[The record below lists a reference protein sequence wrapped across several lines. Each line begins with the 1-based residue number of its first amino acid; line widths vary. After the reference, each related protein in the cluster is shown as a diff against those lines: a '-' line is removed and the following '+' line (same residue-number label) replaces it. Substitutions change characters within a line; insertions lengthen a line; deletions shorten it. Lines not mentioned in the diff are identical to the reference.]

1 MKEHLIDRWKRE
13 YNFSKELLKAFD
25 SVPREKFIL
34 PQFLDDAYG
43 DYPLPI
49 NYEQTISQPT
59 TVMMMIDWMEL
70 KKTDKVLEVGAGSG
84 YCAAIMSKLCKKVI
98 TTEMVP
104 QLADFAKKNLEKAG
118 IENAEVVEWDGSQGY
133 EKQAPY
139 DRIMVT
145 AGCPSIPKPL
155 IDQLKDSGILI
166 APVESFLS
174 QVMVRIRKDKGKLEK
189 EKLGAFS
196 FVPLRGKFGHKFT

>member
-1 MKEHLIDRWKRE
+1 MKELLIERWKQE
-13 YNFSKELLKAFD
+13 HDFSKPLLKAFD
-25 SVPREKFIL
+25 SVPREDFIL
-34 PQFLDDAYG
+34 PQFLDKAYG

-49 NYEQTISQPT
+49 DYDQTISQPT
-59 TVMMMIDWMEL
+59 TVMMMIHWLEL
-70 KKTDKVLEVGAGSG
+70 KRTDKILEVGAGSG

-98 TTEMVP
+98 TTEMIP
-104 QLADFAKKNLEKAG
+104 QLADFAKNNLEKAG
-118 IENAEVVEWDGSQGY
+118 IENVEVVEWDGSQGY

-155 IDQLKDSGILI
+155 TDQLKEGGILI

-174 QVMVRIRKDKGKLEK
+174 QVMIRLRKNKRKLEK
-189 EKLGAFS
+189 ENLGAFS
-196 FVPLRGKFGHKFT
+196 FVPLKGKYGY